1 MNNKNTN
8 TDNNLEHFREVVE
21 MLINNS
27 LLLSYKEKEDFVQLL
42 PMLDKGELLE
52 LFGLLVNAK
61 ENTRDILHE
70 LVEKYPDVV
79 KQLSDYQKTALKEIF
94 SFERNSMRAQFLA

>member
-1 MNNKNTN
+1 MKNKNTK
-8 TDNNLEHFREVVE
+8 TDNNLGHFREVVE

-27 LLLSYKEKEDFVQLL
+27 LLLSHKEKKDFIQLL
-42 PMLDKGELLE
+42 PMLNKKELLE

-61 ENTRDILHE
+61 ENTHDILTE

-79 KQLSDYQKTALKEIF
+79 KQLSDYQKNALKEIF
-94 SFERNSMRAQFLA
+94 SFERNLMKTKLIN